1 MQVLGILF
9 PLIGLVSLVAWVWL
23 VVVAFKRSVGW
34 GIAVLLLSPIAPV
47 VFAVKY
53 WQESKKPFLICVGS
67 VTASLAMVVVMLTFL
82 GGFAMTNMAKQIS
95 AGEVGEAE
103 VATFMEELTPEERQE
118 LPQTRQAM
126 RVEDVGEG
134 DTSTGPASSA
144 DAPATQPIQRAVE
157 TPEPDPVETASVRK
171 QRDIVPL
178 SDVAKHVGKMLRV
191 VGEDGRTFRGRLVA
205 DDGDELIF
213 EKSFSSGTMAV
224 SWKKSEILS
233 LHKIRPRSEH

>member
-67 VTASLAMVVVMLTFL
+67 VTASLAMVVVMLTFM
-82 GGFAMTNMAKQIS
+82 GGFAMTNMAKQMS

-103 VATFMEELTPEERQE
+103 VAAFMEELTPEEREE
-118 LPQTRQAM
+118 LQQTRQAM

-144 DAPATQPIQRAVE
+144 DGPATRPIQRAVE
-157 TPEPDPVETASVRK
+157 TPEPEPVETASVRK

-191 VGEDGRTFRGRLVA
+191 VGEDGRTFRGRLVT

-233 LHKIRPRSEH
+233 LHKIRPRSEP

>member
-67 VTASLAMVVVMLTFL
+67 MTASLAMVVVMLTFL
-82 GGFAMTNMAKQIS
+82 GGFAMTNMAKQMS
-95 AGEVGEAE
+95 EGEVGEAE
-103 VATFMEELTPEERQE
+103 VAAFMEQQVDRVEPAGELTPEKREE
-118 LPQTRQAM
+118 
-126 RVEDVGEG
+126 
-134 DTSTGPASSA
+134 PARSA
-144 DAPATQPIQRAVE
+144 DGPATQPIQWAVE
-157 TPEPDPVETASVRK
+157 TPEPEPVETASVRK

-178 SDVAKHVGKMLRV
+178 SDVAKHVGKILRV

-233 LHKIRPRSEH
+233 LHKIRPRSEP